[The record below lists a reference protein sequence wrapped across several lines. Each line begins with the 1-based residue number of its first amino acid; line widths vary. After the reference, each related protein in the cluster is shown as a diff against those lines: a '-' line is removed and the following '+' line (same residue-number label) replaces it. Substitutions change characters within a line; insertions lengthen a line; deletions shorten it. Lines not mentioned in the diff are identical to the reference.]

1 MYCFV
6 EVEKMKKLFVLMLL
20 LGVAGSAWA
29 SNDWLTSAA
38 SSNWFDPANWSGG
51 VVPSLSVSTNTRTYQ
66 SHMNTTYM
74 PIIDS
79 GDAESYQLEIG
90 GDSQA
95 LAPGNMGT
103 ITMNGGTLTTTQ
115 YFRQSAS
122 STSCRWG
129 AFYMND
135 GAVSVGTYMATGYG
149 NSAAEVKGWLYMIGG
164 TIDVAGDWI
173 FAANGSTASG
183 MAYISGGT
191 VTVGGL
197 LNMRP
202 LGTSG
207 TPTTLLDITG
217 SGKVVLAG
225 DQVDRVIGY
234 RDDGWIQSGGEEFLD
249 EWVTFDGTNT
259 ILQIPEP
266 ATLCILAIGACGLI
280 RRK

>member
-1 MYCFV
+1 V

-38 SSNWFDPANWSGG
+38 SSNWFDPANWDDG

-66 SHMNTTYM
+66 THMNTTYM

-79 GDAESYQLEIG
+79 GDAESHQLEIG

-103 ITMNGGTLTTTQ
+103 ITMNGGTLTITD

-135 GAVSVGTYMATGYG
+135 GAVSVGGYMSTGYG
-149 NSAAEVKGWLYMIGG
+149 NTAAEVKGWLYMIGG

-173 FAANGSTASG
+173 FANGSTSSG
-183 MAYISGGT
+183 YAYISGGT
-191 VTVGGL
+191 VTVGGI

-202 LGTSG
+202 SGGTG
-207 TPTTLLDITG
+207 ETLLDITG

-225 DQVDRVIGY
+225 DQVETVLGY
-234 RDDGWIQSGGEEFLD
+234 RDNGWILTGGEEFLD
-249 EWVTFDGTNT
+249 EYVTFDGTNT

-266 ATLCILAIGACGLI
+266 ATLCILAIGAFGLI